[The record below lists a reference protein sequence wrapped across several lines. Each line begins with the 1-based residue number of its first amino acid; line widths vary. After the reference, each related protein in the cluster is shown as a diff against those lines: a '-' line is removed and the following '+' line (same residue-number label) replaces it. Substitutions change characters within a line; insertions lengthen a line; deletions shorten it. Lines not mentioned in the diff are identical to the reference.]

1 MKKEHVKLTQ
11 TDEQYL
17 KELVQKGT
25 LATKTYRRALALLE
39 LNRGKTYI
47 EVSTS
52 IGVAHQTV
60 STWAKK
66 YRERSLEFLTDK
78 PRSGAPKKLDSLDRA
93 QVTALACSQP
103 PEGYSRWS
111 LRLLA
116 EKVVELTEVEAISY
130 GEVRRILKKMNLS
143 LISNDNGSSP
153 R

>member
-66 YRERSLEFLTDK
+66 YRESSLEFLTDK

-103 PEGYSRWS
+103 PKDTVAGP
-111 LRLLA
+111 
-116 EKVVELTEVEAISY
+116 Y
-130 GEVRRILKKMNLS
+130 GSWPKKWLN
-143 LISNDNGSSP
+143 
-153 R
+153 